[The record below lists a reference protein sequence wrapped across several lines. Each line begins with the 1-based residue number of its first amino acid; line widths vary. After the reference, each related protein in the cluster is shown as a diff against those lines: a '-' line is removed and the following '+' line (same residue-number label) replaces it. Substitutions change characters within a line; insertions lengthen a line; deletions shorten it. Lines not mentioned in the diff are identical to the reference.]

1 MAEENRATKDM
12 CEFCFDTIIHHLQ
25 RSKESLPSYPCD
37 DRFPLFVTW
46 KKKPALRSSFLDTST
61 EEYHLRGCIGTFSPL
76 ALSDGLRQYAIIAA
90 FKDHRFDPIAMSE
103 VPQLKCAVSLLV
115 NFEEVDV
122 GNVYDWEI
130 GTHGIRIKFEVNGRD
145 YGGTYLPEVA
155 KEQEWTKEETL
166 SSLIRKA
173 GFKGK
178 VTQSLLESIELERY
192 QSSKVDMTYEEYAE
206 CKNNRV
212 GSRQLSSSNSLGD
225 VDDYDSD
232 ESNEDY

>member
-1 MAEENRATKDM
+1 
-12 CEFCFDTIIHHLQ
+12 
-25 RSKESLPSYPCD
+25 
-37 DRFPLFVTW
+37 
-46 KKKPALRSSFLDTST
+46 
-61 EEYHLRGCIGTFSPL
+61 
-76 ALSDGLRQYAIIAA
+76 
-90 FKDHRFDPIAMSE
+90 MSE